1 MTRISF
7 LLIICLIISP
17 FIISH
22 GCIKAITGGQIRGN
36 VIDVSKNIES
46 YCYDMD
52 RYIETSITGE
62 DSPEIVRSKGNGH
75 VDVKNKRMKVLINI
89 DEWTTD
95 KAQSRSTRTEMYV
108 FDTMEYLYL
117 HSRGKDG
124 RWVKFE
130 APCNKFD
137 NENHLKKQMELLM
150 TSKITNSQDE
160 ALGKLDCYLLTIE
173 ADKEAF
179 WKVIMEQEE
188 ELPLL
193 KLLNLDYRDV
203 VKEMDIKMWT
213 SKDTFLPVKCHMQM
227 KAVIEKEIMNESFKM
242 IINVKTIYT
251 YHDHNKLLAIELPEQ
266 AKNAEIYEE
275 EWD

>member
-22 GCIKAITGGQIRGN
+22 GCIKAITSGQIRGN

-46 YCYDMD
+46 YCYEMDM
-52 RYIETSITGE
+52 YIETSITGE
-62 DSPEIVRSKGNGH
+62 DSPEILRSKGNGH

-95 KAQSRSTRTEMYV
+95 KAQSRPTRTEIYV

-117 HSRGKDG
+117 HSSGKEG
-124 RWVKFE
+124 YWKKFE
-130 APCNKFD
+130 VPGNKFD

-150 TSKITNSQDE
+150 SSKITNSQDE
-160 ALGKLDCYLLTIE
+160 TLGKLDCYLLTIE
-173 ADKEAF
+173 PDKEVF

-188 ELPLL
+188 EHPLL

-203 VKEMDIKMWT
+203 VKEMDMKMWT
-213 SKDTFLPVKCHMQM
+213 SKDTFLPVKCYMQM
-227 KAVIEKEIMNESFKM
+227 KAVVEKEIMNESFKM

-251 YHDHNKLLAIELPEQ
+251 YHDHNKLLTIELPEQ

>member
-108 FDTMEYLYL
+108 FDTMKYLYL

-227 KAVIEKEIMNESFKM
+227 KAVIEKEIMNESFNM

>member
-22 GCIKAITGGQIRGN
+22 GCMKAITSGQIRGN
-36 VIDVSKNIES
+36 VIEVSKNIES

-62 DSPEIVRSKGNGH
+62 DSPEIERSKGNGH
-75 VDVKNKRMKVLINI
+75 VDVKNKRMKVSINI

-95 KAQSRSTRTEMYV
+95 KAQSRSTRTEMYLL
-108 FDTMEYLYL
+108 DTMEYLYL
-117 HSRGKDG
+117 HSGGKEG
-124 RWVKFE
+124 YWKKFE
-130 APCNKFD
+130 VPGNKFD

-150 TSKITNSQDE
+150 ASKITNLE
-160 ALGKLDCYLLTIE
+160 YETLGKADFYLLTIE
-173 ADKEAF
+173 LDKEVF

-188 ELPLL
+188 EHPLL
-193 KLLNLDYRDV
+193 ELLNLDYEDV
-203 VKEMDIKMWT
+203 VKEMDMEVWLA
-213 SKDTFLPVKCHMQM
+213 KDTFLPVKCHMQM

-266 AKNAEIYEE
+266 AKKAEIYEE

>member
-1 MTRISF
+1 M
-7 LLIICLIISP
+7 
-17 FIISH
+17 
-22 GCIKAITGGQIRGN
+22 KAITSGQIKGN
-36 VIDVSKNIES
+36 VIEVSKNIES

-62 DSPEIVRSKGNGH
+62 DSPEILRSKGSGH
-75 VDVKNKRMKVLINI
+75 VDVKNKRMKVSINI
-89 DEWTTD
+89 DEWTAD
-95 KAQSRSTRTEMYV
+95 KAQSRSTRTEMYLL
-108 FDTMEYLYL
+108 DTMEYLYL

-130 APCNKFD
+130 APGNKFD
-137 NENHLKKQMELLM
+137 NENHLKKQMELLA

-160 ALGKLDCYLLTIE
+160 APGKLDCYLLTIE

-213 SKDTFLPVKCHMQM
+213 SKDTFLPVKCYMQM
-227 KAVIEKEIMNESFKM
+227 KAIIKKEIMNESFIM

-251 YHDHNKLLAIELPEQ
+251 YHNYNKLANIELPED

>member
-1 MTRISF
+1 
-7 LLIICLIISP
+7 
-17 FIISH
+17 
-22 GCIKAITGGQIRGN
+22 
-36 VIDVSKNIES
+36 
-46 YCYDMD
+46 MD

-62 DSPEIVRSKGNGH
+62 DSPEILRSKGNGH
-75 VDVKNKRMKVLINI
+75 VDVKNKRMKVSINI

-95 KAQSRSTRTEMYV
+95 KAQSRSTRTEMYI

-124 RWVKFE
+124 CWKKFE
-130 APCNKFD
+130 VPGNKFD
-137 NENHLKKQMELLM
+137 NENHLKKQMELLT

-173 ADKEAF
+173 PDKEGF

-203 VKEMDIKMWT
+203 VKEMDMKMWT

>member
-17 FIISH
+17 FIILH
-22 GCIKAITGGQIRGN
+22 GCMKAITSGQIRGN
-36 VIDVSKNIES
+36 VIEASKNLES
-46 YCYDMD
+46 YYYDMD
-52 RYIETSITGE
+52 RYIETSIAGE
-62 DSPEIVRSKGNGH
+62 DSPDIERSKGNGY
-75 VDVKNKRMKVLINI
+75 VDVKNKRMKVSINI
-89 DEWTTD
+89 DEWTAD
-95 KAQSRSTRTEMYV
+95 KAQSKSTRTEMYI

-117 HSRGKDG
+117 HSRGKNG
-124 RWVKFE
+124 CWKKFE
-130 APCNKFD
+130 VPGNKFD
-137 NENHLKKQMELLM
+137 NKNYLKKQMKLLT
-150 TSKITNSQDE
+150 TSKTTNSQDE

-173 ADKEAF
+173 PDKEAF

-203 VKEMDIKMWT
+203 VKEMDMKMWT

-227 KAVIEKEIMNESFKM
+227 KAVIEKEIMNELFKM

-251 YHDHNKLLAIELPEQ
+251 YHNLEGLMRYAV
-266 AKNAEIYEE
+266 
-275 EWD
+275 